1 MADIIGAK
9 QDLPLQIVE
18 ADRIGVDQGDVSD
31 ARRRQIQARRSAQ
44 APGADNRHPGAAQ
57 RLLTGAANL
66 AQHDVAREAFDID
79 GSAHG

>member
-1 MADIIGAK
+1 M
-9 QDLPLQIVE
+9 L
-18 ADRIGVDQGDVSD
+18 
-31 ARRRQIQARRSAQ
+31 RQVW
-44 APGADNRHPGAAQ
+44 AQ